1 MPLFGKR
8 PSSAGVVDAASDAQ
22 AAPVDQRNVD
32 AYKDKKGF
40 TTIALHH
47 GHKLDTDNR
56 ARAVPIFQTTSFE
69 FKSSQHA
76 ASLFGLAELGPIYTR
91 IMNPTT
97 HVFEYKMAELEGAPC
112 KAHGDYNNAATLPN
126 SLAVASGQSA
136 QMHALLTFMQ
146 AGDNFIAASELYG
159 GTISQ
164 RAPIRHPPHATRHT
178 PHATATRHTP
188 PATRHTPH
196 AAAAAA
202 AAVNAPRAFLLRR
215 SEALLQGHRHRG
227 ALLRRDQARADRSP
241 RRREHQVHLHGD
253 ARQPVVQRARLRR
266 HRQGATWLGLLRV
279 RVRVGV
285 RVGFRLRRHRQGA
298 TRPCCIDAC
307 ILAAPTTAPHT
318 PLAISLSRYLV
329 PSQIAHDELKVP
341 LVVDNTFGMGGYTC
355 RPLKWGA
362 GYHAPPS

>member
-164 RAPIRHPPHATRHT
+164 RAPPRHPPQH
-178 PHATATRHTP
+178 P
-188 PATRHTPH
+188 
-196 AAAAAA
+196 
-202 AAVNAPRAFLLRR
+202 
-215 SEALLQGHRHRG
+215 S
-227 ALLRRDQARADRSP
+227 
-241 RRREHQVHLHGD
+241 
-253 ARQPVVQRARLRR
+253 
-266 HRQGATWLGLLRV
+266 
-279 RVRVGV
+279 
-285 RVGFRLRRHRQGA
+285 
-298 TRPCCIDAC
+298 
-307 ILAAPTTAPHT
+307 
-318 PLAISLSRYLV
+318 SLS
-329 PSQIAHDELKVP
+329 PS
-341 LVVDNTFGMGGYTC
+341 
-355 RPLKWGA
+355 
-362 GYHAPPS
+362 